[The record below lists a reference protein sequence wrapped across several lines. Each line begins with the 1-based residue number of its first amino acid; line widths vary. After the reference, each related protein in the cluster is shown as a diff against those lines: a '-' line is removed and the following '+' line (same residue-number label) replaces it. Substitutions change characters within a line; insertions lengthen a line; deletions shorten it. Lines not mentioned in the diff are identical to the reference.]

1 MKTIFHIVHPAMSE
15 LLTSLMSKFVKSKLL
30 RDDLNNAKS
39 VTELLILNVKD
50 AKIVNFQN

>member
-1 MKTIFHIVHPAMSE
+1 MKTIIHIVYSGMSE

-39 VTELLILNVKD
+39 VTELLTLNVKD